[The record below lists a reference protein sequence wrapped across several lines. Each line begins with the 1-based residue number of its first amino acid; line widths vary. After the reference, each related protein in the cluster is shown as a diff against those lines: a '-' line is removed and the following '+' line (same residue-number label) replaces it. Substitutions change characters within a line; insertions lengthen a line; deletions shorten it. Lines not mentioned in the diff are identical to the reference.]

1 MSRLLLFV
9 AIAGLGVAL
18 WSFLA
23 SATIRPTPFGLLTSD
38 LDAAAT
44 TYHFSPEE
52 RQLLSARVA
61 ELQRAHAG
69 EVRRY
74 ADAFA
79 ISFFGLLAFSLFCLV
94 ASFFSRSRRCG

>member
-9 AIAGLGVAL
+9 AITGLAVAL

-38 LDAAAT
+38 LDAAAAT
-44 TYHFSPEE
+44 HHFSPEE
-52 RQLLSARVA
+52 RQVLLDRVA
-61 ELQRAHAG
+61 ELQRAHTG
-69 EVRRY
+69 EVHRY

-79 ISFFGLLAFSLFCLV
+79 ISFFGLLTFSLSCLV
-94 ASFFSRSRRCG
+94 ASFVFRPRA

>member
-9 AIAGLGVAL
+9 AIAGFAVAM

-23 SATIRPTPFGLLTSD
+23 SATIRPTPFSLLTND
-38 LDAAAT
+38 LDAAASAH
-44 TYHFSPEE
+44 HFSAEE
-52 RQLLSARVA
+52 QQLLSARVA

-74 ADAFA
+74 ADSFA
-79 ISFFGLLAFSLFCLV
+79 ISFFGLLAFSIFCLV
-94 ASFFSRSRRCG
+94 ASFLFRSRA